1 MSYHSIEAGGQVNKD
16 AAWYY
21 PEPQARSQPDRRPR
35 RLLARS
41 HDHQLSAIRGPER
54 VSAS

>member
-21 PEPQARSQPDRRPR
+21 PQPKPAASQIAGRV
-35 RLLARS
+35 AFW
-41 HDHQLSAIRGPER
+41 RG
-54 VSAS
+54 VTVTD